1 MQIYHKIK
9 PINNLVSRI
18 IVSWINQLIL
28 KAAIK
33 ATKEMSKENNGT
45 RFYLCDLW
53 GELYIINSKEVGDI
67 NRKMSKSNKMPF
79 DELIRACI
87 YYKDR
92 NGEFM
97 KPVKKYGVPKMRN
110 PPPLPPNKNIHQ
122 PVIDNTTY
130 PPK

>member
-9 PINNLVSRI
+9 PINNLISQI
-18 IVSWINQLIL
+18 ICSWINKKIMD
-28 KAAIK
+28 AAIK
-33 ATKEMSKENNGT
+33 ATGLLSNENNGI

-53 GELYIINSKEVGDI
+53 GNYYIINSKEVGDI

-79 DELIRACI
+79 DELMKACI

-97 KPVKKYGVPKMRN
+97 KPEIKK
-110 PPPLPPNKNIHQ
+110 
-122 PVIDNTTY
+122 
-130 PPK
+130 

>member
-9 PINNLVSRI
+9 PINNLFSRI
-18 IVSWINQLIL
+18 VVSWINQLIL

-33 ATKEMSKENNGT
+33 ATKELSKESNGI

-79 DELIRACI
+79 DELMRACI

-97 KPVKKYGVPKMRN
+97 KPKVRKK
-110 PPPLPPNKNIHQ
+110 I
-122 PVIDNTTY
+122 I
-130 PPK
+130 